1 MLTPP
6 ESLTSRWPGPA
17 ASHAAR
23 SSRTG
28 SAHCSPAGSAHCS
41 PALLTAHRRALLT
54 AHRFRN
60 MAATSAALTA
70 FAECFSGG
78 VGGYFSS
85 YVLFPLDVIKTRQQ
99 AGQAG
104 KMLTMARQI
113 ASNSKYGLAGLWR
126 GGHARGGQSMIEK
139 IGFFYSYA
147 LVKTLWE
154 RRSGQPL
161 GVAAQLFIG
170 WISNV
175 LHMPVSM
182 PLDTI
187 VIRMSTTGRG
197 LSSVLVEASQQ
208 PFRNLYRGVAP
219 YLLLGLK
226 NAVQFAVYEPT
237 KRWVLG
243 SYGGGSQRPLSAVQ
257 AFWLGAFSRLISDT
271 LLFPARRA
279 KVLLQRSENIKGGS
293 QAAAVRRLSM
303 LGVLVQVVQQQGVLA
318 VFNGLGYERLH
329 ISRLARHRPSLCLCM
344 CVCVCGSDLCCT
356 TLPCLCTGPS

>member
-23 SSRTG
+23 SSRT
-28 SAHCSPAGSAHCS
+28 AGSAHRW
-41 PALLTAHRRALLT
+41 PRALLT